1 MIATWRSK
9 LKCGNK
15 VGALTMNL
23 SKAFGT
29 INRYLFL
36 PKLKAYGFNE
46 NSVSIIKSYL
56 TNRYQQTEFSST
68 FSDWN
73 KIITGAPQGSIFFN
87 ILNDLPL
94 FANKPEIYNHV
105 DDNTLFSA
113 NENIRQII
121 SDLSNENGQENGSM
135 ITIFIKS

>member
-1 MIATWRSK
+1 
-9 LKCGNK
+9 
-15 VGALTMNL
+15 MNL

-73 KIITGAPQGSIFFN
+73 KIITGVPQGSIFFN

-121 SDLSNENGQENGSM
+121 SDLSSENGQENGSM